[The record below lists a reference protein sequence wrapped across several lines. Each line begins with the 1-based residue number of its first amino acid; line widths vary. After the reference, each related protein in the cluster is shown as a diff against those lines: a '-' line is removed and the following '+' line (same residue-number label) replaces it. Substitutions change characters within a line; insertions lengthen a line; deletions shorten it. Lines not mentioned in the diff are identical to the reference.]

1 MNGVSRMRSAVA
13 LIALVVQLTA
23 LSGCDSGSGSDSG
36 SAPEPPPVGVQGWSD
51 DVRLTDDS
59 GASLL
64 SYNFASSIAV
74 GADDAVHVV
83 WYDSRDGESQIYY
96 KQSLD
101 GGDTW
106 QDDIQLVADGT
117 RREHPAIAAS
127 GSMVHVAWHEHRN
140 AGIYVV
146 TARSLDGGTTW
157 EEPVT
162 ITDTAKSAHPSI
174 AAAGDR
180 VQLVHHENASGYTE
194 IEHVMSADRGATW
207 SAPTQISD
215 SPYESWV
222 GNVTTSGNE
231 VIVSWVDYRDA
242 NEEEYTRRSG
252 DGGVTWG
259 AITRVSD
266 DPADSWAPSVA
277 MSGDAT
283 HHLWFDRRHAAY
295 SDVEVEEV
303 LDEAAALVGAL
314 VEAIPPRDPT
324 IYYLYEFNP
333 RLERKRL
340 AIDAAAPTW
349 VATGGDLNEL
359 EALLLEFERR
369 YAAWTMGWEIY
380 YRRLTY
386 GAVVGPETR
395 MTNASHLSMRPS
407 VVAVGDL
414 VDVVWFDGRDGSGT
428 DESETEIYHLGS
440 TDGGETWSADRRLT
454 TALGTSKHASIAAT
468 VNAVHVVWFDER
480 DGQSEIYYKRLSR

>member
-1 MNGVSRMRSAVA
+1 MKSVSKLRSAVA
-13 LIALVVQLTA
+13 LIAIVVQLTA
-23 LSGCDSGSGSDSG
+23 LCGCDSDSG
-36 SAPEPPPVGVQGWSD
+36 SAPEPPPAGMQGWGD
-51 DVRLTDDS
+51 DVRLTDDP

-74 GADDAVHVV
+74 GADDTVHVV

-96 KQSLD
+96 KQSFD

-106 QDDIQLVADGT
+106 QDDIRLVAGGT
-117 RREHPAIAAS
+117 RREHPAVAAS
-127 GSMVHVAWHEHRN
+127 GSTVHVAWHEYRS
-140 AGIYVV
+140 AGIHVV
-146 TARSLDGGTTW
+146 TARSLDGGRTW
-157 EEPVT
+157 EEPIT
-162 ITDTAKSAHPSI
+162 ITATAKSVHPSI

-180 VQLVHHENASGYTE
+180 VQLVWFESASGYTE
-194 IEHVMSADRGATW
+194 IEHVMSGDRGATW
-207 SAPTQISD
+207 SAPIQISD

-222 GNVTTSGNE
+222 GNVTTSGDE

-252 DGGVTWG
+252 DGGLTWG

-266 DPADSWAPSVA
+266 DSADSWAPSVA
-277 MSGDAT
+277 ISGDVT
-283 HHLWFDRRHAAY
+283 HHFWFDRRHVVY

-303 LDEAAALVGAL
+303 LDEAAALVGAQ

-324 IYYLYEFNP
+324 IYYLYDFNL
-333 RLERKRL
+333 RLERKL
-340 AIDAAAPTW
+340 SAIVAAAPAW
-349 VATGGDLNEL
+349 VAAGGDQNEVD
-359 EALLLEFERR
+359 ALLLEFERR

-386 GAVVGPETR
+386 GAIVGPETR
-395 MTNASHLSMRPS
+395 MTNALHLSHRPS
-407 VVAVGDL
+407 VVAVGDI
-414 VDVVWFDGRDGSGT
+414 VDVVWYDGRDGSGI

-440 TDGGETWSADRRLT
+440 TDGGGTWSADRRLT
-454 TALGTSKHASIAAT
+454 VASGTSKHASIAAT

-480 DGQSEIYYKRLSR
+480 DGQSEIYYKHLAR